1 VLKRVDSVLAVLS
14 WVAAAVLVLMLF
26 IGPQVIADD
35 QPKPTGAAAGSAP
48 SGSGSSSGSGSG
60 SGRSARSARGKEVF
74 TDNCGSCHTLQ
85 AAGTSGQVGPR
96 LDDTVLRA
104 AEIKGIVR
112 AGRGPMPAFRDR
124 LSDAEISAVAAFVAG
139 QR

>member
-1 VLKRVDSVLAVLS
+1 MLKRVDSVLAVLS

-60 SGRSARSARGKEVF
+60 GSARSARGKEVF

>member
-1 VLKRVDSVLAVLS
+1 MLKRVDSVLAVLS
-14 WVAAAVLVLMLF
+14 WIAAAVLVLMLF
-26 IGPQVIADD
+26 IGPQVIAEDKS
-35 QPKPTGAAAGSAP
+35 KPTGGAAGSAP
-48 SGSGSSSGSGSG
+48 SASGSGGGASP
-60 SGRSARSARGKEVF
+60 AGKGVF

-104 AEIKGIVR
+104 AEIEAIVR
-112 AGRGPMPAFRDR
+112 AGRGPMPAFGGR